1 MNLKD
6 KFIYTYT
13 RLFGRKRFY
22 KLNFLLMRLGLS
34 GMGVMNYQDYFIS
47 GEDYFKKFVTEKYK
61 PQVIF
66 DVGCNEGNYIAPM
79 IGSGADIHCFEPV
92 PKTYAR
98 LTERFEQYKNV
109 KVNKLGLSNDKTTTF
124 IYDYATGDGSSH
136 ASLFEENI
144 NYGKDMPVSKI
155 EVQLDTLDNYIKS
168 NNILEIDLLKVDTE
182 GNEIFVLQGAKE
194 SLAGKKIKVLQFEFS
209 YLNKSAGSFFKDF
222 FDVLE
227 GYNLYRLLPQGFFP
241 LSEDQQPLIYE
252 QYAFQNVVAF
262 RKDIDIIRPLQKV

>member
-13 RLFGRKRFY
+13 RLFGRRRFY

-34 GMGVMNYQDYFIS
+34 GMGVMNYHDYFIS
-47 GEDYFKKFVTEKYK
+47 GEDYFKKFVIDNYK
-61 PQVIF
+61 PTVIF
-66 DVGCNEGNYIAPM
+66 DVGCNEGNYIAPFV
-79 IGSGADIHCFEPV
+79 SSDKNIHCFEPV
-92 PKTYAR
+92 PKTFER
-98 LTERFEQYKNV
+98 LNERFKKYENV
-109 KVNKLGLSNDKTTTF
+109 KVNKLGLSNSQTSTF

-144 NYGKDMPVSKI
+144 NYGKDLPVSKI
-155 EVQLDTLDNYIKS
+155 EVNLETLDNYIEV
-168 NNILEIDLLKVDTE
+168 NNIAEIDLLKIDTE

-194 SLAGKKIKVLQFEFS
+194 SLNSKKIKILQFEFS

-222 FDVLE
+222 FDILD

-241 LSEDQQPLIYE
+241 LSVDQQPLIYE

-262 RKDIDIIRPLQKV
+262 RKDIDIITPQKNT